1 MLGSWQSSGRARHPT
16 NSAKVKEVF
25 QGPVKIWRD
34 RESVKQETEK
44 GKREKKKRERKR
56 EREKAKERKRQ
67 RGRENQKTGLRQIRN
82 LGNRRSTTN

>member
-44 GKREKKKRERKR
+44 GKRERERGGKQKK
-56 EREKAKERKRQ
+56 EKGKEAEKTRKQDSDR
-67 RGRENQKTGLRQIRN
+67 
-82 LGNRRSTTN
+82 

>member
-34 RESVKQETEK
+34 RKSVKQKKTEK
-44 GKREKKKRERKR
+44 GKREREVESKKKEKDKEAEKTRKQDSDR
-56 EREKAKERKRQ
+56 
-67 RGRENQKTGLRQIRN
+67 
-82 LGNRRSTTN
+82 